1 MKGYPWQN
9 FVIQLTVWV
18 MVAGAAGAAGG
29 RARGQ
34 IDLYDLLGS
43 ERG

>member
-1 MKGYPWQN
+1 MKGHP
-9 FVIQLTVWV
+9 
-18 MVAGAAGAAGG
+18 VAKLRHPVDGVCDGG
-29 RARGQ
+29 GSGWSGHACGQ